1 MHENDMKVIDNAKN
15 GNKDAMTKLI
25 EDNNG
30 LIWSIVRRFNGRGYD
45 IEDLYQIGTIGF
57 IKAIQRFDTSFEV
70 RLSTYAVPYILGEIK
85 RYIRDDGPIKVSR
98 SIKELNVKILELQ
111 REFLH
116 KYGRDI
122 SLEEISK
129 ELKISKEEIAMALD
143 SARPVD
149 SIEDAK
155 YKDNKTDK
163 TVSILEQIS
172 TGKDE
177 ETEITNRITI
187 KNLINELKSLPININ
202 SIINK
207 EVYKEITNDIYKEN
221 DIFFIG
227 RNVDYALCME
237 GSLKLKEISYIH
249 SEAYAAGELKHGTI
263 SLIDNNTPVF
273 AIVTKDSIKE
283 KTISNIKEVKS
294 RGAKVI
300 LVTNDINIDKEIYDV
315 LIEIPKTSDLLQSM
329 LTIVPLQVLSYEIAK
344 LRGCDI
350 DKPKNLAKS
359 VTVE

>member
-1 MHENDMKVIDNAKN
+1 MHENDMKVIDN
-15 GNKDAMTKLI
+15 DAMTKLI

-187 KNLINELKSLPININ
+187 KNLINELNDN
-202 SIINK
+202 
-207 EVYKEITNDIYKEN
+207 EKEIILLRYYKQ
-221 DIFFIG
+221 
-227 RNVDYALCME
+227 
-237 GSLKLKEISYIH
+237 
-249 SEAYAAGELKHGTI
+249 
-263 SLIDNNTPVF
+263 
-273 AIVTKDSIKE
+273 
-283 KTISNIKEVKS
+283 KTQMQVSKILGITQVQVS
-294 RGAKVI
+294 RIERKV
-300 LVTNDINIDKEIYDV
+300 LDKM
-315 LIEIPKTSDLLQSM
+315 KKR
-329 LTIVPLQVLSYEIAK
+329 LS
-344 LRGCDI
+344 G
-350 DKPKNLAKS
+350 
-359 VTVE
+359 